1 MNSEDILI
9 REATINDVPLI
20 HKLYVAV
27 SKTKGGLARTEDEV
41 TEAYIRS
48 FVQRSTQNG
57 VQYVAVDELRNNKI
71 IAEIHCYKLEPKV
84 FEHVLSELTI
94 VVDSKY
100 QGRGVGKKIFQTL
113 LNHVKENREDIF
125 RVELIARE
133 SNIKAIQLYK
143 SLGFEVEGR
152 LQGRIKNEEN
162 QLEADIPMAWF
173 NSGFKSF

>member
-1 MNSEDILI
+1 MNSENILN
-9 REATINDVPLI
+9 RKATVNDVPLI

-41 TEAYIRS
+41 TEAYVKS
-48 FVQRSTQNG
+48 FVQKSAQNG
-57 VQYVAVDELRNNKI
+57 VQYVAVDELRNNQV
-71 IAEIHCYKLEPKV
+71 IAEMHCYKLEPKV

-94 VVDSKY
+94 VVDPEY
-100 QGRGVGKKIFQTL
+100 QGQGVGKKLFQTL
-113 LNHVKENREDIF
+113 LNHVKENREDIC

-152 LQGRIKNEEN
+152 LQGRIKNDEN
-162 QLEADIPMAWF
+162 HLEADIPMAWF
-173 NSGFKSF
+173 SPGFKS

>member
-1 MNSEDILI
+1 MNSESIFI
-9 REATINDVPLI
+9 RKATANDMPLI

-27 SKTKGGLARTEDEV
+27 SKTRGGLARTEDEV
-41 TEAYIRS
+41 TEAYIKS
-48 FVQRSTQNG
+48 FVQKSTQNG
-57 VQYVAVDELRNNKI
+57 AQYVAVDELRNNQV
-71 IAEIHCYKLEPKV
+71 IAEVHCYKPEPKV

-94 VVDSKY
+94 VVDSEY
-100 QGRGVGKKIFQTL
+100 QGRGIGKKLFQTL
-113 LNHVKENREDIF
+113 LNHVKETREDIF

-162 QLEADIPMAWF
+162 HLEADIPMGWF
-173 NSGFKSF
+173 NPGFKSF